1 MKKIAI
7 TQQLAENNTYFQ
19 ENEVL
24 DISWGKLF
32 KRMNFVPIILPYE
45 YNFQEYF
52 NEIKI
57 DGILLT
63 GGNDL
68 NELNKNKLSK
78 KRDDFEIKLIK
89 YSLENFIPIFG
100 VCRGM
105 QIIAKYFGCNFNS
118 VSNQVNTRHK
128 LVINQ
133 KSKYQKYLNNLD
145 TVNSFHNYTIS
156 DLSNELIISATNN
169 EQVIKAIEH
178 TKHKV
183 FAQMWHSE
191 REQPFIENELK
202 IIGEFF
208 K

>member
-7 TQQLAENNTYFQ
+7 TQRLTENKTYF
-19 ENEVL
+19 EVDELL
-24 DISWGKLF
+24 DISWGKLLA
-32 KRMNFVPIILPYE
+32 KINYMPIILPYE
-45 YNFQEYF
+45 YNFKEYF
-52 NEIKI
+52 NEMNIS
-57 DGILLT
+57 GILLT

-78 KRDDFEIKLIK
+78 KRDDFEMELIRYAIKE
-89 YSLENFIPIFG
+89 SIPIFG

-105 QIIAKYFGCNFNS
+105 QIIAKYFGCSFNPIS
-118 VSNQVNTRHK
+118 DQVNTRHK
-128 LVINQ
+128 LITNQ
-133 KSKYQKYLNNLD
+133 KSKYQKYLNNLE
-145 TVNSFHNYTIS
+145 TVNSFHNYTIN

-178 TKHKV
+178 TKHKI